1 MGNIFAGII
10 IDKFSALRA
19 EEGRRVKDINTVC
32 FICGLKKELF
42 ERYNI
47 PGGFEVHVGL
57 DHNLWNYIYFLA
69 HLKDKDITEYTG
81 NETHL
86 FGLFDNNDSS
96 WIPGGRSI
104 SSIKYTPNTDYAA
117 EENYR
122 LMNASHRLKSFSQDL
137 VTSAT
142 EAQK

>member
-1 MGNIFAGII
+1 M
-10 IDKFSALRA
+10 
-19 EEGRRVKDINTVC
+19 C

-47 PGGFEVHVGL
+47 PGGFDVHVGL
-57 DHNLWNYIYFLA
+57 DHNLWNYIYFIA
-69 HLKDKDITEYTG
+69 HLIDKETTEYTG
-81 NETHL
+81 NESYLGTL
-86 FGLFDNNDSS
+86 FQNNDSS

-104 SSIKYTPNTDYAA
+104 SSIKYTPNTDHAS

-122 LMNASHRLKSFSQDL
+122 LMGASQRLKSFSQDL
-137 VTSAT
+137 VMSAT